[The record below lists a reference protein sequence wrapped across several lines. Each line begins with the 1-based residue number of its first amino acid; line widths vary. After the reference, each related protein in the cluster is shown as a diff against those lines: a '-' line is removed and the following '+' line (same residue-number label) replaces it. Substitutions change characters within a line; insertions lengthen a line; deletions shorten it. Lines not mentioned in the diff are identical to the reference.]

1 MGRFVTVPLKGKT
14 VVVTG
19 AASGIGK
26 TTAASLGSEGVVV
39 IGVDVQPTGLAW
51 EHRSDLS
58 DPDQIDEL
66 VDELPD
72 GIDGLCNVAGVPPSS
87 PPWLVLAVNAKGM
100 QRLTEGLVPKMSDG
114 AAIVNVASSAGMG
127 WARSVELYREFESLP
142 FSQAALE
149 QFAADHR
156 LDEGGRSYVFS
167 KEFVVLWTM
176 RMRWAWRDRGI
187 RMNAVSP
194 GPVDTQI
201 LPDFIETLE
210 RAPRIMG
217 LMDRPAIPAEIAPV
231 IVFLLTEEA
240 AWFRGCNLAV
250 DGGLTSH
257 LVLEGHGL
265 E

>member
-1 MGRFVTVPLKGKT
+1 M
-14 VVVTG
+14 
-19 AASGIGK
+19 
-26 TTAASLGSEGVVV
+26 
-39 IGVDVQPTGLAW
+39 IGVDIRPTGLNR
-51 EHRSDLS
+51 EHLRDLS

-66 VDELPD
+66 VEELPE

-87 PPWLVLAVNAKGM
+87 APWLVLSVNAKGL
-100 QRLTEGLVPKMSDG
+100 QRLTQGLVPKMSDG

-127 WARSVELYREFESLP
+127 WAGSIDLYRELETLP
-142 FSQAALE
+142 FSRAALE
-149 QFAADHR
+149 QFAAEHQ
-156 LDEGGRSYVFS
+156 LDQGGRSYVLS

-176 RMRWAWRDRGI
+176 RMRWAWRHRGI

-217 LMDRPAIPAEIAPV
+217 LMDRPATPAEIAPV
-231 IVFLLTEEA
+231 IVFLLTEGA
-240 AWFRGCNLAV
+240 AWFRGCNLAI

-257 LVLEGHGL
+257 LALEGHGL